1 MVRWNDRRNATGF
14 SLLEVLVAV
23 VVLTVGL
30 LALAALQGSLTR
42 ASAEAKARGRVSA
55 MLTARIDDMRNDGY
69 GNLAPEG
76 TPAPYTSTINDACD
90 NDGSQNDMVDCA
102 RDQAGLGSLTVS
114 QTITTWY
121 GDGTFNTPAPL
132 PAAQNPRTAQFKR
145 VDLSATWQDAVG
157 GSHTVQL
164 VSDVSSM
171 ALTNF
176 IVVPPESTENPTGG
190 PIVRT
195 INPTAAGVIPIAIG
209 PQDETQNTATLNPT
223 PELVGQGNNI
233 KPVGTRFSVLTYTP
247 PTTGDSSVVVTRRF
261 DNEVVKCSCRYGA
274 GGNNLPEIY
283 RTPLWPAIWTG
294 ERYEVHV
301 PESNAAPP
309 GQAAQS
315 GPRNGATQ
323 SALCQECCRDHHD
336 TGTGVEFDPERP
348 GDNVKWDLN
357 NQGNLVQVN
366 NTNSATYVDS
376 CRLVRID
383 GFWRT
388 ASDLYQRQFGLLE
401 TESQGGA
408 AAKTGVPTTNAVSQY
423 TTFVKGFLNQYSGSS
438 GNPPADAQ
446 SLFTTG
452 GPFDTPALVT
462 IATPNA
468 TDYRYLHARGLYVD
482 HLESKALE
490 QITKARADDPDDDP
504 CPDTGNVTSENDCV
518 LQYIPFT
525 TVNLTEIADWKTQT
539 PDILTINTGNLLS
552 TTPAQPSGGRT
563 IGNTGGS
570 ANNDVSMRRSNSGI
584 GVNLAQDTLKAVDDD
599 DVAVYGDMQPFQVGG
614 SNGPTF
620 DVRVSG
626 AGANPF
632 VFFTLGSD
640 IDRECLKPAGTDH
653 RCTTSAGTTLPQQ
666 GTLVFSNYWSENFTQ
681 QHLTNVNCGGQTAQ
695 GDVDVPTFHN
705 YALTTA
711 TINGVG
717 GAIGLPTNDNKVA
730 ETTSVVFSAI
740 PQGALLMIG
749 FTEQVGS
756 PSYATIVSCTTNGG
770 RNQIK
775 NVVWNRPWLTP

>member
-1 MVRWNDRRNATGF
+1 
-14 SLLEVLVAV
+14 VLVAV

-69 GNLAPEG
+69 GNLGPEG
-76 TPAPYTSTINDACD
+76 TPAPYVSTNQPCD
-90 NDGSQNDMVDCA
+90 NDGTLDDMADCA
-102 RDQAGLGSLTVS
+102 REQAGLGSLTVS

-195 INPTAAGVIPIAIG
+195 INPALITGVIPIAIG
-209 PQDETQNTATLNPT
+209 PQDETQQNTSTSNPT

-233 KPVGTRFSVLTYTP
+233 KAVGTRFSVLTYTP
-247 PTTGDSSVVVTRRF
+247 PTSGDSSVVVTRRF

-283 RTPLWPAIWTG
+283 RTAQWPAIWTG
-294 ERYEVHV
+294 ERYEVHI
-301 PESNAAPP
+301 PDSNAAAP

-315 GPRNGATQ
+315 GQRNGATQ
-323 SALCQECCRDHHD
+323 SELCQECCRDHHD
-336 TGTGVEFDPERP
+336 SGSGVEFDPERP
-348 GDNVKWDLN
+348 GDNVKFDVN

-366 NTNSATYVDS
+366 NTNNANYVDS

-401 TESQGGA
+401 TESQGNA
-408 AAKTGVPTTNAVSQY
+408 AAKTGVPTTSAVSQY

-468 TDYRYLHARGLYVD
+468 TDFRYLHARGLYVD

-504 CPDTGNVTSENDCV
+504 CPDTGNVASENDCV

-525 TVNLTEIADWKTQT
+525 TVNLTEIAEWKTQT

-563 IGNTGGS
+563 IGNMGGS
-570 ANNDVSMRRSNSGI
+570 ADNNVKMRRSNSGI
-584 GVNLAQDTLKAVDDD
+584 GVNFAQTTMTAVDDD
-599 DVAVYGDMQPFQVGG
+599 DLAEHTDVQAFQVGG

-640 IDRECLKPAGTDH
+640 TDRECLKPSGTDH
-653 RCTTSAGTTLPQQ
+653 RCTTSAGTTLPAQ
-666 GTLVFSNYWSENFTQ
+666 GTLTFSNYWSETITPTPM
-681 QHLTNVNCGGQTAQ
+681 TNVNCGGQLARDT
-695 GDVDVPTFHN
+695 VNVPTFHN
-705 YALTTA
+705 YVLSSA
-711 TINGVG
+711 TLNGVG
-717 GAIGLPTNDNKVA
+717 GTIGNPTNDNKVA
-730 ETTSVVFSAI
+730 ESTSVVFGAI
-740 PQGALLMIG
+740 AQGSLLMIG
-749 FTEQVGS
+749 FTEQTGS
-756 PSYATIVSCTTNGG
+756 PVYATIVSCTTNGG
-770 RNQIK
+770 RNKI
-775 NVVWNRPWLTP
+775 NNIVWNHPWLTP